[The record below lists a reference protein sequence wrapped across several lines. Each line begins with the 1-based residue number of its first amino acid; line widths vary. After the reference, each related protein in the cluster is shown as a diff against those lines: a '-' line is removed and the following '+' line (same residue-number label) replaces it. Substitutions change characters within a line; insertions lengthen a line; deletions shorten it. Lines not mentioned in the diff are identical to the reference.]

1 MQSANKAVPARQS
14 SLSQNYNAA
23 SLSPSFLVWHYFGT
37 FLWHREAAAART
49 SSLALTNKH
58 MLNSLTAQS
67 EYNQDLCGAIWA
79 Q

>member
-37 FLWHREAAAART
+37 LAAART

-58 MLNSLTAQS
+58 MLNSLTAPS